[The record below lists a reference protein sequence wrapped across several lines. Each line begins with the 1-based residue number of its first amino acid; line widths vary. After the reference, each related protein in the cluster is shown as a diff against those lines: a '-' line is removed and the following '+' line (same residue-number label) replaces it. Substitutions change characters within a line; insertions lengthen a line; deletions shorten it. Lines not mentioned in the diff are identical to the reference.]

1 MEPERQTDRERD
13 REGGGGG
20 VRIMRRERERR
31 AGQSS
36 PHGANGTMGRGGGQ
50 RRERE

>member
-1 MEPERQTDRERD
+1 MEPERQTDRERG
-13 REGGGGG
+13 REGG